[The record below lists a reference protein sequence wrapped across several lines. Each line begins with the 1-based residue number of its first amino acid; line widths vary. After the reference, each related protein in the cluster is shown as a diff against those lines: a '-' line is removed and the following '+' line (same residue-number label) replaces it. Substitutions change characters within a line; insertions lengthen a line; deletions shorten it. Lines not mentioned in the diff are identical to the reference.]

1 MLNQH
6 FIPIGRNLAIL
17 SIFGIYSGPIRYL
30 AMIRPPRL
38 ASDFAACC
46 WIPLFALRCE
56 VARRP
61 ELASRP
67 QPLALLAPHAGRRL
81 WQVAPLA
88 RRAGVR
94 PGMTVNQAI
103 GLCPTLKLCEPD
115 PVHYDEQFARLVA
128 ALVTVSPVVEP
139 SELGRVFVGTDG
151 LEGLYGAPTEQ
162 MEKIECVVRGA
173 WCSTARTEDPVTT
186 DSNHVPRTTLISSS
200 VRFGWGKG
208 KFVSWVAATRARPG
222 AAVIVRAGE
231 EEQFLSVQPL
241 AALPLDPDTHR
252 RLRQLGIKT
261 LGALAAIPE
270 EAVVSQFGRAGR
282 RLWRLAAGRIS
293 EPVMGQAAP
302 EPIVAALSFFS
313 PVGELEL
320 LGHAM
325 DNLIERALRDPRRSG
340 WRVQV
345 VRLRAELEHG
355 ASWLAAAALKD
366 PSAVRERI
374 AAPLKT
380 QLERSPPAGA
390 VERLVV
396 EFTGFAP
403 GTTELQLFA
412 RDANAAARAG
422 RRRAL
427 RSAAREIA
435 LRIKRPMLYHVIEVQ
450 PWSRLPERRYAL
462 IDFDT

>member
-1 MLNQH
+1 MT
-6 FIPIGRNLAIL
+6 
-17 SIFGIYSGPIRYL
+17 
-30 AMIRPPRL
+30 RPPRL

-56 VARRP
+56 LARRP
-61 ELASRP
+61 ELARP
-67 QPLALLAPHAGRRL
+67 QSLALLAPEAGRRL
-81 WQVAPLA
+81 WQVSPLA

-103 GLCPTLKLCEPD
+103 GLCATLKLFEPD

-139 SELGRVFVGTDG
+139 AELGRVFVGTDG
-151 LEGLYGAPTEQ
+151 LEGLYGGPEEIVDKIQ
-162 MEKIECVVRGA
+162 MRIADCELRIG
-173 WCSTARTEDPVTT
+173 D
-186 DSNHVPRTTLISSS
+186 SS
-200 VRFGWGKG
+200 VESAIANPQSAIRVGWGKG

-222 AAVIVRAGE
+222 EAVIVPPGE
-231 EEQFLSVQPL
+231 ERKFLAAQAL

-252 RLRQLGIKT
+252 RLRQLGIRT
-261 LGALAAIPE
+261 LGALSALPE

-282 RLWRLAAGRIS
+282 RLWRLAAGRDS
-293 EPVMGQAAP
+293 EQVVGRAAP
-302 EPIVAALSFFS
+302 EPITAELMFFS
-313 PVGELEL
+313 PVAGRGLLEL
-320 LGHAM
+320 AL
-325 DNLIERALRDPRRSG
+325 DRLIERALKDPRRIG
-340 WRVQV
+340 LRVQT
-345 VRLRAELEHG
+345 VRARAALEHG
-355 ASWLAAAALKD
+355 ASWLAAVTLKD
-366 PSAVRERI
+366 PTADRDRI
-374 AAPLKT
+374 GAPLKA

-427 RSAAREIA
+427 RNAAREIA
-435 LRIKRPMLYHVIEVQ
+435 LRIKRPMLYHIIEVQ

-462 IDFDT
+462 IDFDI